1 MKSKKLS
8 EKILRSIK
16 SKGFNN
22 IILDPVLETKY
33 ILQRSG
39 ENFKKFLFS
48 FYDLNGK
55 ELCLR
60 PDLTISS
67 VIRFIQNKKDIREKV
82 FYSGEAFRKTYQKK
96 DSIIKNQIGYE
107 ILGSRNK
114 QQDDKEIIDTSLKIL
129 KNSNFKKS
137 VLKIGNVELFNLL
150 IDKLDIP
157 RRWKNRLKRYYW
169 NENYFNELLKR
180 LETNSDIDPVF
191 VETDKSR
198 YQKMRK
204 ENQNKIL
211 AGRTYKEVLDR
222 FNMKI
227 KDPRKSS
234 TGKKN
239 TNIIKKFLKIKCPLE
254 KAPKVLNTFFKKNKI
269 NIIVAKGFF
278 PLSKN
283 NNKNLRIEFSAANGR
298 EVEFYSSMI
307 FSIEVK
313 IRSKFRNFIS
323 GGRYDQLTTNLG
335 FRKVSAV
342 GAAVN
347 INLYD

>member
-16 SKGFNN
+16 SRGFNN
-22 IILDPVLETKY
+22 ITLDPVIETKY

-39 ENFKKFLFS
+39 ENLKKFLFS

-67 VIRFIQNKKDIREKV
+67 VIRFIQNKKDNREKV
-82 FYSGEAFRKTYQKK
+82 YYSGEAFRKTYQKK

-107 ILGSRNK
+107 ILGSKNK
-114 QQDDKEIIDTSLKIL
+114 QKDDKEIIDTAVKIL
-129 KNSNFKKS
+129 KNSNFKKGA
-137 VLKIGNVELFNLL
+137 LKIGNIELFNLL
-150 IDKLDIP
+150 IEKLDIP
-157 RRWKNRLKRYYW
+157 RRWKNRLKKYYW
-169 NENYFNELLKR
+169 NKNYFNELLKR
-180 LETNSDIDPVF
+180 LETNSDIDPIF
-191 VETDKSR
+191 VATDKSI
-198 YQKMRK
+198 YQKMKK
-204 ENQNKIL
+204 EDKNKII
-211 AGRTYKEVLDR
+211 AGRTYKEILDR

-227 KDPRKSS
+227 KDPRKTS

-239 TNIIKKFLKIKCPLE
+239 TNIIKRFLKIKCPLE
-254 KAPKVLNTFFKKNKI
+254 KAPKILNSFFKENGI
-269 NIIVAKGFF
+269 NIVVGKGFF
-278 PLSKN
+278 PLIK
-283 NNKNLRIEFSAANGR
+283 NKNFKVEFSAYNGR

-307 FSIEVK
+307 FSVEVK
-313 IRSKFRNFIS
+313 IKSKFKNFIS
-323 GGRYDQLTTNLG
+323 GGRYDHLTANLG

-347 INLYD
+347 MNLYD

>member
-1 MKSKKLS
+1 MKLKKLS

-16 SKGFNN
+16 SRGFSN
-22 IILDPVLETKY
+22 ITLDPVLESKY

-67 VIRFIQNKKDIREKV
+67 VIRFIQNKNDNREKV

-107 ILGSRNK
+107 ILGSKNK
-114 QQDDKEIIDTSLKIL
+114 QKDDKEIIDTSLKIL
-129 KNSNFKKS
+129 KCSSFKKS

-204 ENQNKIL
+204 ENQNKII
-211 AGRTYKEVLDR
+211 ASRTYKEVLDR

-239 TNIIKKFLKIKCPLE
+239 TNIIKQFLKIKCPLT
-254 KAPKVLNTFFKKNKI
+254 KAPKILNAFFKKNKI
-269 NIIVAKGFF
+269 NIIVGKGFF
-278 PLSKN
+278 PLSRN
-283 NNKNLRIEFSAANGR
+283 NNKNLKIEFSAANGR

-313 IRSKFRNFIS
+313 IKSKFKNFIS

-347 INLYD
+347 MNLYD

>member
-16 SKGFNN
+16 SKGFSN
-22 IILDPVLETKY
+22 IALDPVLETKY

-107 ILGSRNK
+107 ILGSKNK
-114 QQDDKEIIDTSLKIL
+114 QKDDKEIIDTSIKIL
-129 KNSNFKKS
+129 KSSGFKKS

-150 IDKLDIP
+150 IHKLDIP

-169 NENYFNELLKR
+169 NENYFKELLKR

-204 ENQNKIL
+204 ENQNKII

-254 KAPKVLNTFFKKNKI
+254 KAPKILNSFFKKNRI
-269 NIIVAKGFF
+269 NITVGKGFF

-283 NNKNLRIEFSAANGR
+283 NNKNLKIEFSAANGR

-313 IRSKFRNFIS
+313 VKSKFKNFIS
-323 GGRYDQLTTNLG
+323 GGRYDHLTTNLG
-335 FRKVSAV
+335 FKKVLAV

-347 INLYD
+347 MNLYD

>member
-1 MKSKKLS
+1 MKSKNLS
-8 EKILRSIK
+8 KKILRSIK
-16 SKGFNN
+16 SRGFKD
-22 IILDPVLETKY
+22 IKLDPVLESKY

-39 ENFKKFLFS
+39 ENFRKFLFS

-67 VIRFIQNKKDIREKV
+67 AIRSIQNKKDNREKV
-82 FYSGEAFRKTYQKK
+82 FYSGEAFRKTYRKK

-107 ILGSRNK
+107 ILASK
-114 QQDDKEIIDTSLKIL
+114 DSKKDDKEIIDTALKIL
-129 KNSNFKKS
+129 KNSGFKKS

-150 IDKLDIP
+150 INKLDIP
-157 RRWKNRLKRYYW
+157 RRWKNRLKRNYW

-191 VETDKSR
+191 VETDKSK
-198 YQKMRK
+198 YKKMK
-204 ENQNKIL
+204 IENQNKTI
-211 AGRTYKEVLDR
+211 ASRTYKEILNR
-222 FNMKI
+222 FSMKI

-239 TNIIKKFLKIKCPLE
+239 TNIIKQFLRIKCPLK
-254 KAPKVLNTFFKKNKI
+254 KAPKILNSFFKKNRI
-269 NIIVAKGFF
+269 NIIVGKDFF
-278 PLSKN
+278 PLNKN
-283 NNKNLRIEFSAANGR
+283 NNKNLKIEFSASNGR
-298 EVEFYSSMI
+298 ELEFYSSII

-313 IRSKFRNFIS
+313 IKSKFKNFIS
-323 GGRYDQLTTNLG
+323 GGRYDELTSNLG
-335 FRKVSAV
+335 FRKIPAV

-347 INLYD
+347 MNLYE

>member
-1 MKSKKLS
+1 MKSKNLS
-8 EKILRSIK
+8 EKIHRSIET
-16 SKGFNN
+16 KGFKY
-22 IILDPVLETKY
+22 ITLDPVLETKY

-48 FYDLNGK
+48 FYDLYGK

-67 VIRFIQNKKDIREKV
+67 VIRFIQNKKDNREKV

-107 ILGSRNK
+107 ILGSKNK
-114 QQDDKEIIDTSLKIL
+114 QKDDREIIETSLKIL
-129 KNSNFKKS
+129 KNSGFKKS

-204 ENQNKIL
+204 ENQNKII

-234 TGKKN
+234 IGKIN
-239 TNIIKKFLKIKCPLE
+239 TNIIKHFLKIKCPLE
-254 KAPKVLNTFFKKNKI
+254 KAPKVLNAFFKKNRI
-269 NIIVAKGFF
+269 SIIVGKEFF
-278 PLSKN
+278 PLGRA
-283 NNKNLRIEFSAANGR
+283 NNKNLKIEFSAANGR

-313 IRSKFRNFIS
+313 IKSKLKNFIS
-323 GGRYDQLTTNLG
+323 GGRYDHLTTNLG

-347 INLYD
+347 MNLYD

>member
-16 SKGFNN
+16 SRGFKN
-22 IILDPVLETKY
+22 ITLDPVIETKY

-39 ENFKKFLFS
+39 ENFKKLLFS

-67 VIRFIQNKKDIREKV
+67 VIRFIQNKKDDREKV
-82 FYSGEAFRKTYQKK
+82 FYSGEAFRKNYKKK

-107 ILGSRNK
+107 ILGSKNK
-114 QQDDKEIIDTSLKIL
+114 QKDDKEIIDTAIKIF
-129 KNSNFKKS
+129 KNSNFKKGA
-137 VLKIGNVELFNLL
+137 LKIGNVELFNLL
-150 IDKLDIP
+150 IEKLDIP

-169 NENYFNELLKR
+169 NENYFSELLKR

-191 VETDKSR
+191 VEADKSK
-198 YQKMRK
+198 YQKMKK
-204 ENQNKIL
+204 EDQNKII
-211 AGRTYKEVLDR
+211 AGRTYREVLDR
-222 FNMKI
+222 FDMKI
-227 KDPRKSS
+227 KDPRKTS

-254 KAPKVLNTFFKKNKI
+254 KAPKILNYFFKKNRI
-269 NIIVAKGFF
+269 NIVVGKGFF
-278 PLSKN
+278 PLIK
-283 NNKNLRIEFSAANGR
+283 NKNLKVEFSAYNGK

-307 FSIEVK
+307 FSVEVK
-313 IRSKFRNFIS
+313 IKSKFKNFIS
-323 GGRYDQLTTNLG
+323 GGRYDHLTTNLG

-347 INLYD
+347 MNLYD

>member
-8 EKILRSIK
+8 EKILRSIR

-22 IILDPVLETKY
+22 ITLDPVIETKY

-67 VIRFIQNKKDIREKV
+67 VIRFIQNKKDNKEKV
-82 FYSGEAFRKTYQKK
+82 FYSGEAFRNTYQKK
-96 DSIIKNQIGYE
+96 DSIIKSQIGYE
-107 ILGSRNK
+107 ILGSKNK
-114 QQDDKEIIDTSLKIL
+114 QKDDEEIIDTSLKIL
-129 KNSNFKKS
+129 KSSGFKKS

-150 IDKLDIP
+150 INKLDIP
-157 RRWKNRLKRYYW
+157 RRWKNRLKRNYW

-180 LETNSDIDPVF
+180 LETNSDIDPIF
-191 VETDKSR
+191 VETDRSR

-204 ENQNKIL
+204 ENQNKII
-211 AGRTYKEVLDR
+211 AGRTYKEVLNR

-227 KDPRKSS
+227 KDPRSSS
-234 TGKKN
+234 TGKNN
-239 TNIIKKFLKIKCPLE
+239 TNIIKQFLKIKCPLK
-254 KAPKVLNTFFKKNKI
+254 KAPKILNAFFKKNRI
-269 NIIVAKGFF
+269 NIIVGKEFF
-278 PLSKN
+278 PLSRN
-283 NNKNLRIEFSAANGR
+283 NNKNLKIEFSAANGR

-313 IRSKFRNFIS
+313 IKSKFKNFIS

-342 GAAVN
+342 GGAVN
-347 INLYD
+347 MNLYD

>member
-16 SKGFNN
+16 SRGFNN
-22 IILDPVLETKY
+22 ITLDPVIETKY

-67 VIRFIQNKKDIREKV
+67 VIRFIQNKKDNREKV

-107 ILGSRNK
+107 ILGSKNNQK
-114 QQDDKEIIDTSLKIL
+114 DDEEIIDTAIKIL
-129 KNSNFKKS
+129 KNSNFKKAI
-137 VLKIGNVELFNLL
+137 LKIGNVELFNLL
-150 IDKLDIP
+150 IEKLDIP

-191 VETDKSR
+191 VEIDKSR
-198 YQKMRK
+198 YQKMKK
-204 ENQNKIL
+204 EDQNKII

-227 KDPRKSS
+227 KDPRKTS

-239 TNIIKKFLKIKCPLE
+239 TNIIKQFLKIKCPLE
-254 KAPKVLNTFFKKNKI
+254 KAPKILNSFFKENGI
-269 NIIVAKGFF
+269 NIVVGKGFF

-283 NNKNLRIEFSAANGR
+283 NNKSIKIEFSAANGR

-313 IRSKFRNFIS
+313 IKSKFKNFIS

-335 FRKVSAV
+335 FRKVPAV

-347 INLYD
+347 MNLYD

>member
-8 EKILRSIK
+8 ERILGSIK
-16 SKGFNN
+16 SRGFNS
-22 IILDPVLETKY
+22 ITLDPVLETKY

-67 VIRFIQNKKDIREKV
+67 VIRFIQNKKDTKEKV

-107 ILGSRNK
+107 ILGSNNK
-114 QQDDKEIIDTSLKIL
+114 QKDDKDIIDTSLKIL
-129 KNSNFKKS
+129 KNSGFKKS
-137 VLKIGNVELFNLL
+137 ILKIGNVELFNLL

-169 NENYFNELLKR
+169 NENYFKELLKR
-180 LETNSDIDPVF
+180 LETNSDIDPIF

-198 YQKMRK
+198 FQKMKK
-204 ENQNKIL
+204 ENQNKII
-211 AGRTYKEVLDR
+211 AARTYKEVLDR
-222 FNMKI
+222 FDMKI

-239 TNIIKKFLKIKCPLE
+239 TNIIKDFLKIKCPLE
-254 KAPKVLNTFFKKNKI
+254 KAPKVLNSFFKKNKI
-269 NIIVAKGFF
+269 NIIVGKEFF
-278 PLSKN
+278 PLGRI
-283 NNKNLRIEFSAANGR
+283 NNKNLKIQFSAANDR

-313 IRSKFRNFIS
+313 IKSKLKNFIS
-323 GGRYDQLTTNLG
+323 GGRYDQLTSNLG
-335 FRKVSAV
+335 FKKVSAV

-347 INLYD
+347 MNLYD